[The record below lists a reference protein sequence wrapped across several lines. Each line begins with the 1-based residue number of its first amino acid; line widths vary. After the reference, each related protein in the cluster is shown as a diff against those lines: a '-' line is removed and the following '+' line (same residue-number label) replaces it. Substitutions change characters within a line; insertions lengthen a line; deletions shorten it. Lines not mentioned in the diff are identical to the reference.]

1 MGTMSAFCF
10 ISGAGKSQVLYVKRC
25 PISQSCLSWELS
37 FGNVQRGEDACG
49 WQVEKQDCQFYSG

>member
-10 ISGAGKSQVLYVKRC
+10 ISGGLEEPSPLCKTMFQFY
-25 PISQSCLSWELS
+25 LSWELS

-49 WQVEKQDCQFYSG
+49 